1 MDDIYL
7 IPKKVKPF
15 NVNIKN
21 IYLKDIYAVYPK
33 NKESLLDNI
42 ILRNYKN
49 NNLRYDVIHLGEVI
63 EKINEKLPM
72 VKINFLKADDTV
84 IFFDSCKKDRTKYI
98 RVAIV
103 SIVVLM
109 GSVMGIMNFH
119 ADVNMYASQ
128 YKIVDVLT
136 RDSKKY
142 LPYFQIPYSIGI
154 GVGVA
159 LFFNKFIPTY
169 SKYEPSPMEL
179 KMISLNKEIENQ
191 LRGKDQ

>member
-33 NKESLLDNI
+33 NRESLLNNI
-42 ILRNYKN
+42 ILRNYKD

-63 EKINEKLPM
+63 EKINGEFPM

-84 IFFDSCKKDRTKYI
+84 IFFENYKKDRTKYI

-128 YKIVDVLT
+128 YKMVDVLT
-136 RDSKKY
+136 RDAKRY

-169 SKYEPSPMEL
+169 TKYEPSPLEL

-191 LRGKDQ
+191 LRGKD

>member
-7 IPKKVKPF
+7 IPKKIKPF
-15 NVNIKN
+15 KVNIKE

-33 NKESLLDNI
+33 DKESLLDNI

-49 NNLRYDVIHLGEVI
+49 NNLKYDVIHLGEVI
-63 EKINEKLPM
+63 EKINKKLPM

-136 RDSKKY
+136 RDAKRY

>member
-42 ILRNYKN
+42 IIRNYKD

-84 IFFDSCKKDRTKYI
+84 IFFDNYKKDRTKYI

-128 YKIVDVLT
+128 YKMVDVLT
-136 RDSKKY
+136 RDAKRY

-154 GVGVA
+154 GIGVA

-191 LRGKDQ
+191 LRGKEQ

>member
-33 NKESLLDNI
+33 NRESLLNNI
-42 ILRNYKN
+42 ILRNYKD

-63 EKINEKLPM
+63 EKINGEFPI

-84 IFFDSCKKDRTKYI
+84 IFFENYKKDKTKYI

-128 YKIVDVLT
+128 YKMVDVLT
-136 RDSKKY
+136 RDAKRY

-169 SKYEPSPMEL
+169 TKYEPSPMEL

-191 LRGKDQ
+191 LRGKD

>member
-33 NKESLLDNI
+33 NRESLLNNI
-42 ILRNYKN
+42 ILRNYKD

-63 EKINEKLPM
+63 EKINGEFPM
-72 VKINFLKADDTV
+72 VKINFIKADDTV
-84 IFFDSCKKDRTKYI
+84 IFFENYKKDRTKYI

-128 YKIVDVLT
+128 YKMVDVLT
-136 RDSKKY
+136 RDAKRY

-169 SKYEPSPMEL
+169 TKYEPSPMEL

-191 LRGKDQ
+191 LRGKD

>member
-33 NKESLLDNI
+33 NRESLLNNI
-42 ILRNYKN
+42 ILRNYKD

-63 EKINEKLPM
+63 EKINGEFPM

-84 IFFDSCKKDRTKYI
+84 IFFENYKKDRTKYI

-128 YKIVDVLT
+128 YKMVDVLT
-136 RDSKKY
+136 RDAKRY

-169 SKYEPSPMEL
+169 TKYEPSPMEL

-191 LRGKDQ
+191 LRGKD

>member
-7 IPKKVKPF
+7 IPTKVKPF

-33 NKESLLDNI
+33 NRESLLNNI
-42 ILRNYKN
+42 ILRNYKD

-63 EKINEKLPM
+63 EKINGEFPM

-84 IFFDSCKKDRTKYI
+84 IFFENYKKDKTKYI

-128 YKIVDVLT
+128 YKMVDVLT
-136 RDSKKY
+136 RDAKRY

-169 SKYEPSPMEL
+169 TKYEPSPMEL

-191 LRGKDQ
+191 LRGKD

>member
-33 NKESLLDNI
+33 NRESLLNNI
-42 ILRNYKN
+42 ILRNYKD

-63 EKINEKLPM
+63 EKINGEFPM

-84 IFFDSCKKDRTKYI
+84 IFFENYKKDRTKYI

-109 GSVMGIMNFH
+109 GSVMGIINFH

-128 YKIVDVLT
+128 YKMVDVLT
-136 RDSKKY
+136 RDAKRY

-169 SKYEPSPMEL
+169 TKYEPSPMEL

-191 LRGKDQ
+191 LRGKD

>member
-7 IPKKVKPF
+7 IPKKIKPF
-15 NVNIKN
+15 NVNTKK
-21 IYLKDIYAVYPK
+21 IYLKDIYDVYPK
-33 NKESLLDNI
+33 DKEFFLNSI

-49 NNLRYDVIHLGEVI
+49 NNLNYDVIHLGEVI
-63 EKINEKLPM
+63 EKINKKLPSI
-72 VKINFLKADDTV
+72 KINFIKADDTV
-84 IFFDSCKKDRTKYI
+84 IFFDSFKKDRTKYI
-98 RVAIV
+98 RVIVV

-109 GSVMGIMNFH
+109 GSIMGIMNFH

-136 RDSKKY
+136 KDAKRY

-154 GVGVA
+154 GIGVA

-179 KMISLNKEIENQ
+179 KMISLDKEIENQ
-191 LRGKDQ
+191 IRGRN

>member
-42 ILRNYKN
+42 IIRNYKD

-84 IFFDSCKKDRTKYI
+84 IFFDNYKKDRTKYL

-128 YKIVDVLT
+128 YKMVDVLT
-136 RDSKKY
+136 RDAKRY

-154 GVGVA
+154 GIGVA

-191 LRGKDQ
+191 LRGKEQ

>member
-33 NKESLLDNI
+33 NRESLLNNI
-42 ILRNYKN
+42 ILRNYKD

-63 EKINEKLPM
+63 EKINGEFPM

-84 IFFDSCKKDRTKYI
+84 IFFENYKKDRTKYI
-98 RVAIV
+98 RVAII

-128 YKIVDVLT
+128 YKMVDVLT
-136 RDSKKY
+136 RDAKRY

-169 SKYEPSPMEL
+169 TKYEPSPMEL

-191 LRGKDQ
+191 LREKD

>member
-33 NKESLLDNI
+33 NRESLLNNI
-42 ILRNYKN
+42 ILRNYKD

-63 EKINEKLPM
+63 EKINGEFPM

-84 IFFDSCKKDRTKYI
+84 IFFENYKKDRTKYI
-98 RVAIV
+98 RVALV

-128 YKIVDVLT
+128 YKMVDVLT
-136 RDSKKY
+136 RDAKRY

-169 SKYEPSPMEL
+169 TKYEPSPMEL

-191 LRGKDQ
+191 LRGKD

>member
-136 RDSKKY
+136 RDAKKY

>member
-33 NKESLLDNI
+33 NRESLLNNI
-42 ILRNYKN
+42 ILRNYKD

-63 EKINEKLPM
+63 EKINGEFPM

-84 IFFDSCKKDRTKYI
+84 IFFENYKKDRTKYI

-128 YKIVDVLT
+128 YKMVDVLT
-136 RDSKKY
+136 RDAKRY

-169 SKYEPSPMEL
+169 TKYEPSPMEL

-191 LRGKDQ
+191 LREKD